1 MKRLFVVIIFAAA
14 LTACVNRMEIN
25 VPDAGSYLI
34 LNAMLSDDETSH
46 TVHLSYCNGADML
59 APSGAEVTLLV
70 NGSEYSAADWTDGS
84 YSTAYFFDAELKP
97 GDVMR
102 IDASYRGY
110 TAYAE
115 VEVPQRAEI
124 VSVDTLR
131 RVNAEVS
138 DYSYGSGRLLQF
150 VLGIRDVPGEKSWYR
165 LTLERDFEFAAHFYE
180 YPERTIYSR
189 PDSTYSEVSQLRFD
203 IGSDK
208 ILLDDYLPDSSS
220 GSYDGAEELLNLFN
234 PHNTTRIFTDERFTD
249 SGAEVKFEVDSLD
262 FVPYYPGM
270 EFWRYD
276 APEYAGKCYSSYEA
290 DVHPSARVRLQSIS
304 FDAYTYF
311 RAINSCETFGYETN
325 PLIEPTT
332 IPSNVVGGLGF
343 VSVASISS
351 AVVDFPQCH
360 VLQPGGKPGF
370 LEGE

>member
-1 MKRLFVVIIFAAA
+1 MKRLSVVILFAAA

-25 VPDAGSYLI
+25 VPDTGSYLI
-34 LNAMLSDDETSH
+34 LNAMMDTDEDVHKVFLSFCDGSDI
-46 TVHLSYCNGADML
+46 V
-59 APSGAEVTLLV
+59 APSGAAVTLTV
-70 NGSEYSAADWTDGS
+70 GGSTQRALDSDSGS
-84 YSTAYFFDAELKP
+84 LATTYFFDAAMKP
-97 GDVMR
+97 GDVVR
-102 IDASYRGY
+102 IDASYRSY

-150 VLGIRDVPGEKSWYR
+150 VLGIRDVPGEKNWYR

-234 PHNTTRIFTDERFTD
+234 PHNTTRIFTDERFMD

-290 DVHPSARVRLQSIS
+290 DVCPSARMRLQSIS
-304 FDAYTYF
+304 FDTYTYL

-351 AVVDFPQCH
+351 AVVDFPPCH

-370 LEGE
+370 LE